1 MERVASTGP
10 CKMRIFFLQNAPF
23 GAIFIFPPGGNAVFA
38 VFYLSAAA
46 EAQKL
51 SSFNFPPGRK
61 RSFSHFSLFIRG

>member
-23 GAIFIFPPGGNAVFA
+23 GAFFLFPPGGNAVFA

-46 EAQKL
+46 ETQKL
-51 SSFNFPPGRK
+51 GDFDFPPRRK
-61 RSFSHFSLFIRG
+61 RSFSRFSLVIRG